1 MSMSLTETNRPAR
14 EISGDVRLQGDLTAR
29 QATISGTLT
38 ASKIESSTIDNLREK
53 IEALANGL
61 ASEESV
67 PATPEVSIDVN
78 TLNAIYELLAANDA
92 TDSAEYAD
100 LAFINAEGAFFSDY
114 LAVLG
119 TATITD
125 LQVTNSLTLAKIT
138 GYNGS
143 IDLAGNLNISG
154 GLTVT
159 GLARLNEVEAANIN
173 ILGELTAPT
182 ASFGALLAQRLEAEE
197 IKVGQLII
205 AASSTSEVKEVSTSE
220 VSTPSASITTNA
232 TAGKAIIPNGSTELT
247 INSPHVDAASLIY
260 VTPTGDPQNQ
270 VLFVKSKQSC
280 LEGSDPSCLAWF
292 KVAINQALPYDLEF
306 NWWIIQLAP

>member
-53 IEALANGL
+53 IEALANN
-61 ASEESV
+61 
-67 PATPEVSIDVN
+67 PPPEVSIDVN

-100 LAFINAEGAFFSDY
+100 LAFINAEGAFFPEY
-114 LAVLG
+114 LAVFG

-138 GYNGS
+138 GYNGT

-159 GLARLNEVEAANIN
+159 GLARPYEEEA
-173 ILGELTAPT
+173 G
-182 ASFGALLAQRLEAEE
+182 
-197 IKVGQLII
+197 
-205 AASSTSEVKEVSTSE
+205 
-220 VSTPSASITTNA
+220 
-232 TAGKAIIPNGSTELT
+232 
-247 INSPHVDAASLIY
+247 
-260 VTPTGDPQNQ
+260 
-270 VLFVKSKQSC
+270 
-280 LEGSDPSCLAWF
+280 
-292 KVAINQALPYDLEF
+292 
-306 NWWIIQLAP
+306 

>member
-159 GLARLNEVEAANIN
+159 GNVE

-182 ASFGALLAQRLEAEE
+182 ASFGALLAQRLEATEAK
-197 IKVGQLII
+197 IDQLTTNQLII
-205 AASSTSEVKEVSTSE
+205 AADNSTSE
-220 VSTPSASITTNA
+220 VSTPSASIPTNA
-232 TAGKAIIPNGSTELT
+232 AAGKASLPAGST
-247 INSPHVDAASLIY
+247 
-260 VTPTGDPQNQ
+260 
-270 VLFVKSKQSC
+270 
-280 LEGSDPSCLAWF
+280 
-292 KVAINQALPYDLEF
+292 
-306 NWWIIQLAP
+306 

>member
-53 IEALANGL
+53 IEALANN
-61 ASEESV
+61 
-67 PATPEVSIDVN
+67 PPPEVSIDVN

-100 LAFINAEGAFFSDY
+100 LAFINAEGAFFSEY

-138 GYNGS
+138 GYNGT

-159 GLARLNEVEAANIN
+159 GNVE

-182 ASFGALLAQRLEAEE
+182 ASFGALLAQRLEATEAK
-197 IKVGQLII
+197 IDQLTTNQLII
-205 AASSTSEVKEVSTSE
+205 AADNSPSE

-232 TAGKAIIPNGSTELT
+232 TAGKASLPAGMAEYT
-247 INSPHVDAASLIY
+247 IYTPHVDAASLIY
-260 VTPTGDPQNQ
+260 VTPTGDPLNQ
-270 VLFVKSKQSC
+270 VLYVKAKAVGQ
-280 LEGSDPSCLAWF
+280 WF
-292 KVAINQALPYDLEF
+292 TVAINQPLDHALEF
-306 NWWIIQLAP
+306 NWWIIKLE

>member
-100 LAFINAEGAFFSDY
+100 LAFINAEGAFFSEY

-138 GYNGS
+138 GYNGT

-159 GLARLNEVEAANIN
+159 GNVE

-220 VSTPSASITTNA
+220 VSTHSANITTNA

-247 INSPHVDAASLIY
+247 INSPHVDASSSIY

-270 VLFVKSKQSC
+270 VLFVKSKQTCPNLTSEVKEVPTSEVC
-280 LEGSDPSCLAWF
+280 TRWF

-306 NWWIIQLAP
+306 NWWIIKLE